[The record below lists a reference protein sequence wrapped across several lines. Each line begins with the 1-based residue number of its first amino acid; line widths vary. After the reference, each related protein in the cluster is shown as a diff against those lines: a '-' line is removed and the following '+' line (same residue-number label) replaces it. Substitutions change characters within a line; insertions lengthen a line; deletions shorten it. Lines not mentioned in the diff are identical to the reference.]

1 MAALHRARKV
11 RVYLFR
17 AIGNHEFW
25 GVVAAVTDYELF
37 WAIDRL
43 TNPYRVELTPVASG
57 FAHAAQTGAGVSAS
71 EFAISA
77 CDLPGAPMWFTPK
90 WGEDKMRT
98 LSAARAARA
107 PATPDYTSGTCA
119 ALAAETRTFLP
130 TKEAAAHLGRRA
142 QTLRQW
148 AMAGGKGPIS
158 PVRVGGRLAW
168 AVSDIKRLLGAPA

>member
-1 MAALHRARKV
+1 MFDGKTYEPTPNTAKDAGLAAAQQC
-11 RVYLFR
+11 
-17 AIGNHEFW
+17 ADSN
-25 GVVAAVTDYELF
+25 
-37 WAIDRL
+37 
-43 TNPYRVELTPVASG
+43 TPVC
-57 FAHAAQTGAGVSAS
+57 AATA
-71 EFAISA
+71 
-77 CDLPGAPMWFTPK
+77 LYAP
-90 WGEDKMRT
+90 
-98 LSAARAARA
+98 ARAPRA

-142 QTLRQW
+142 QTLRYW